1 MNSTTLRT
9 RAAAL
14 AATATAAAAL
24 AAGTAPAAHAAPT
37 AAPAAPAAAPAAP
50 EAPTAHAAVLR
61 TGLDVSLLDGGV
73 RLPVNAVLNEVRA
86 PATAD
91 RTALTVTLDGV
102 DRGRPVHL
110 LRADV
115 ASAKATADATRAE
128 GSVKLV
134 KARVHLPGLPL
145 LSVVQVD
152 QVSARAV
159 CSAGAP
165 PTAEANLLG
174 SVTVLGK
181 RVTLTPGESSTVSVP
196 GVGEVVLDLSH
207 RTTTSTTA
215 AATALKLRVAV
226 NPLDLNVAKVT
237 GTVALAEAGCSAPEG
252 SSASPVP
259 ATPPASSAPAT
270 PPATTAPDPGPSE
283 ATGAPDPSPAGGTAP
298 RTPDANLAETGGDSR
313 LPYVAAGAAA
323 LLATGAGALVLARRA
338 RASRTGA

>member
-24 AAGTAPAAHAAPT
+24 AVGTAPAAH

-115 ASAKATADATRAE
+115 ASAKATAAATRAE

-259 ATPPASSAPAT
+259 AAPSASSAPAT

-283 ATGAPDPSPAGGTAP
+283 VTGAPDPSPAGGTAP

>member
-115 ASAKATADATRAE
+115 ASAKATAAATRAE

-259 ATPPASSAPAT
+259 AAPSASSA
-270 PPATTAPDPGPSE
+270 PATTAPDPGPSE
-283 ATGAPDPSPAGGTAP
+283 VTGAPDPSPAGGTAP